1 MLRFRRRKSSLLLV
15 FVQTLFTRN
24 GPTQR
29 LLQGSSPTDSETHL
43 VNWRSFEDTCKYVRF
58 VMMYEIANEY
68 VAVKNST

>member
-1 MLRFRRRKSSLLLV
+1 MEHEECMF
-15 FVQTLFTRN
+15 
-24 GPTQR
+24 
-29 LLQGSSPTDSETHL
+29 

>member
-1 MLRFRRRKSSLLLV
+1 MRVLPGIATIKRNRS
-15 FVQTLFTRN
+15 TRN

-29 LLQGSSPTDSETHL
+29 LLQGSSPTDGETHL

-58 VMMYEIANEY
+58 VMMYGIANEY